1 MISEATFR
9 GRARQIINFTVDTQI
24 LYGYRWILAS
34 AGIAS
39 LSLIVGDARLM
50 RRGAP
55 VLAIFN
61 NGTRTFTVKD
71 NAGGTLQVL
80 TINNCAF
87 LDILDNSTA
96 AGTWVVN
103 TRAKLT

>member
-9 GRARQIINFTVDTQI
+9 GRQRSIVNFTVDTQI
-24 LYGYRWILAS
+24 LYGYRWIVAS
-34 AGIAS
+34 AGVAS
-39 LSLIVGDARLM
+39 LSLIVGDARNY
-50 RRGAP
+50 RRGCP
-55 VLAIFN
+55 VLAIYN
-61 NGTRTFTVKD
+61 NGTRTFTIKD

-87 LDILDNSTA
+87 LDLLDNSTQ

-103 TRAKLT
+103 VRAKL